1 MVTAKFK
8 VSRVSPMG
16 GGTRTNAD
24 GTTEEVEPWATEVE
38 MTPDYAQGAN
48 KQWAEATPAGMCRLT
63 ITNKAAL
70 ELLPLGEELT
80 IYFARNGEQP

>member
-8 VSRVSPMG
+8 VSRVSPLG
-16 GGTRTNAD
+16 GGEN
-24 GTTEEVEPWATEVE
+24 VEPWATEVE

-48 KQWAEATPAGMCRLT
+48 KEWAEATPAGMCRLT

-80 IYFARNGEQP
+80 IYFARDGEQP